1 MSAITIAYQLNP
13 PTEAEAGGLNSSK
26 DSAFPVNANPS
37 EGQKK
42 YYNSLQKAIVEAK
55 NDIGNDL
62 TAWKEAVGKAEL
74 SKETPKTLKYEDTGE
89 EEEEEEEV
97 EEQ

>member
-1 MSAITIAYQLNP
+1 MSAITITYKLNP
-13 PTEAEAGGLNSSK
+13 PTEAEAGSLSPSK
-26 DSAFPVNANPS
+26 DATFPVNVSPS

-42 YYNSLQKAIVEAK
+42 YYNSLQKVIVEAK

-62 TAWKEAVGKAEL
+62 TVWKEAVGKAEL
-74 SKETPKTLKYEDTGE
+74 SKETPKTLKYDDAGE
-89 EEEEEEEV
+89 EEEEEEE

>member
-1 MSAITIAYQLNP
+1 MSAITITYKLNP
-13 PTEAEAGGLNSSK
+13 PTEAEAGSLSSSK
-26 DSAFPVNANPS
+26 HATFPVNASPS

-42 YYNSLQKAIVEAK
+42 YYNSLQKAIIEAK

-74 SKETPKTLKYEDTGE
+74 NKETPKTLKYDDADEEQE
-89 EEEEEEEV
+89 EEEEE
-97 EEQ
+97 Q